1 MVRTGISVFCR
12 CQSIA
17 HSLTLAHTLTHALTQ
32 IQWIHCELVLCV
44 RASVRLLLLLSQC
57 IGIWPWR
64 INMCVLARL
73 VRNSFVVRAL
83 TLLQFGVSFT
93 LGSEPISVSVFILL
107 LIWFAHWF
115 FFVFFALLFG
125 RSFGSV
131 LDIRR
136 ESQCLMRA
144 HTDYSYTKTI
154 WLFDFSIALR
164 AWWSHTSDSIH
175 SYGFGSIQFLSF
187 ARAMAH
193 RVWVWQCTVYS
204 TCVHTNIQH
213 CAGVYSPNANVG
225 VPTKCWCQPIL
236 RSGCV
241 YDIVVDIQMLLCICA
256 HDLWVCYRASL
267 IRSNHIQKEEWEK
280 KSTAVTIFLNPSVTI
295 LSLFLLCRCI
305 FFLHTRWTN

>member
-115 FFVFFALLFG
+115 FFCLLCSSF
-125 RSFGSV
+125 RSFVRFGFGYKA
-131 LDIRR
+131 R
-136 ESQCLMRA
+136 ESVSHARTHRLLIHKNHLAFWFFHRTARMMIAYFRLDTFIWFWFYSVSLVRSCDGTPCLSVAMYCLQYMRSYE
-144 HTDYSYTKTI
+144 HTT
-154 WLFDFSIALR
+154 L
-164 AWWSHTSDSIH
+164 
-175 SYGFGSIQFLSF
+175 
-187 ARAMAH
+187 
-193 RVWVWQCTVYS
+193 
-204 TCVHTNIQH
+204 
-213 CAGVYSPNANVG
+213 
-225 VPTKCWCQPIL
+225 CWC
-236 RSGCV
+236 V
-241 YDIVVDIQMLLCICA
+241 FA
-256 HDLWVCYRASL
+256 
-267 IRSNHIQKEEWEK
+267 
-280 KSTAVTIFLNPSVTI
+280 
-295 LSLFLLCRCI
+295 
-305 FFLHTRWTN
+305 